1 MHNRSLSRELSL
13 ISLGLIKDKGDFKL
27 NKFQI
32 EEIFESALDSLIN
45 HCREE
50 LDNCESE
57 LENASQKILDSE
69 LQEGVDSSYSNVRDE
84 LKKSLTK
91 IETVMNTLSVTL
103 DFPKLIVSSGQI
115 DIREDV
121 KQRISNIINNLK
133 TIDSDI
139 DQVMD
144 GWRLKR
150 LPRIDRDIFPAS
162 AKIPEFELPK
172 PKNNY
177 EKADLAFALKNLLSE
192 MDRLQSHKITFEN
205 ITVES
210 KMKQILNSLIDRDFI
225 SLPEIVQKG
234 ESKLAV
240 SVILVAGLELN
251 KKGYIEIVQ
260 AEQFSEV
267 YFKSSEE
274 AVH

>member
-84 LKKSLTK
+84 LKNSMIK

-103 DFPKLIVSSGQI
+103 DFPKLIISSGQI
-115 DIREDV
+115 DIRKDV
-121 KQRISNIINNLK
+121 NQRISKIISNLNV
-133 TIDSDI
+133 IDSNI
-139 DQVMD
+139 DQAME

-150 LPRIDRDIFPAS
+150 LPRIDRDI
-162 AKIPEFELPK
+162 LR
-172 PKNNY
+172 
-177 EKADLAFALKNLLSE
+177 LAYLDINFLDTPIAVACDEAVNLANKYSDIQGRKFINGVLR
-192 MDRLQSHKITFEN
+192 RLQK
-205 ITVES
+205 
-210 KMKQILNSLIDRDFI
+210 
-225 SLPEIVQKG
+225 
-234 ESKLAV
+234 
-240 SVILVAGLELN
+240 
-251 KKGYIEIVQ
+251 
-260 AEQFSEV
+260 
-267 YFKSSEE
+267 
-274 AVH
+274 

>member
-103 DFPKLIVSSGQI
+103 DFPKLIVSSGQL

-121 KQRISNIINNLK
+121 SKRICNTINNLK
-133 TIDSDI
+133 SIDSDI

-144 GWRLKR
+144 GWRLKSC
-150 LPRIDRDIFPAS
+150 LLYTSPSPRDNR
-162 AKIPEFELPK
+162 
-172 PKNNY
+172 
-177 EKADLAFALKNLLSE
+177 
-192 MDRLQSHKITFEN
+192 
-205 ITVES
+205 
-210 KMKQILNSLIDRDFI
+210 
-225 SLPEIVQKG
+225 
-234 ESKLAV
+234 
-240 SVILVAGLELN
+240 
-251 KKGYIEIVQ
+251 
-260 AEQFSEV
+260 
-267 YFKSSEE
+267 
-274 AVH
+274 